1 MTKNSTNY
9 IDTFIEIAEDCPA
22 NIAETPPAKEPRSAA
37 QIEYEMLIDN
47 PYKYTS
53 DDVLYESN
61 GNRRGITREDFFK
74 KPQPCFRASA
84 LGKKFG
90 WGIHSDKDGK
100 IGIYGIES
108 EEYKRLA
115 RDESLKHLKAMRSSN
130 MKKER
135 NHDKPRIY

>member
-1 MTKNSTNY
+1 MAKNSTNY
-9 IDTFIEIAEDCPA
+9 IDTFIEVAEDCPVT
-22 NIAETPPAKEPRSAA
+22 IAEMPPAKEPRTAA

-61 GNRRGITREDFFK
+61 GNRRGIAREDFFA

-84 LGKKFG
+84 LSKKYG
-90 WGIHSDKDGK
+90 WGVHSDEDGK
-100 IGIYGIES
+100 IAIYGLES

-115 RDESLKHLKAMRSSN
+115 SDGGIKRLKAMRSS
-130 MKKER
+130 KK
-135 NHDKPRIY
+135 